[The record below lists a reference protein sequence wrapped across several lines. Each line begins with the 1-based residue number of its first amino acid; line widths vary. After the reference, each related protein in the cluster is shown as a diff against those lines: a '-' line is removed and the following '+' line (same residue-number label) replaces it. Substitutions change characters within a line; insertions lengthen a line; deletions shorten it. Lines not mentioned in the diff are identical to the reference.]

1 MENRLLFTL
10 TSVVACLTLS
20 FFFSGM
26 EAGVFALSRVRIRQQ
41 VRAGKKSARLLYG
54 YLENPENFLWTILV
68 GNTLANFIALGLIV
82 AQLHERLS
90 PYPQWFLLTF
100 LVIVFLLYALG
111 DLLPK
116 MLFQLFPNRLCLWFV
131 RPFRFIHLG
140 LAPLV
145 TSLERSS
152 RWLLR
157 WTGGKVFTGHLF
169 GNRDELRL
177 VMQESAQ
184 GLTSDERMMINHV
197 LDLQNLTARQLAIP
211 LAQAVTVSSQTPMNE
226 VLALCRERH
235 LTRLPV
241 WATQGNQRRIVGLVS
256 LKELL
261 YQPSLDPGKPVAEFV
276 KPALYL
282 DEDLRLEVALQRMQ
296 RGGQRLAIVLGRDQ
310 CELGILSL
318 QDILKAIYG
327 EVNL

>member
-1 MENRLLFTL
+1 MEKSLLTL
-10 TSVVACLTLS
+10 LIIIACLALS

-41 VRAGKKSARLLYG
+41 MRTGKTSARLLHR
-54 YLENPENFLWTILV
+54 YLEDPENFLWTILV
-68 GNTLANFIALGLIV
+68 GNTLANFVALGLIV
-82 AQLHERLS
+82 TELHQRLS
-90 PYPQWFLLTF
+90 LYPAWFVLVF
-100 LVIVFLLYALG
+100 VVIVFLLYAFG

-116 MLFQLFPNRLCLWFV
+116 MLFRLFPNRLCLQLV

-140 LAPLV
+140 LSPLV
-145 TSLERSS
+145 ALLEWSS

-157 WTGGKVFTGHLF
+157 WAGGKVFTGHVF

-184 GLTSDERMMINHV
+184 GFTSEERLMINRV
-197 LDLQNLTARQLAIP
+197 LDLQNLTVRQIAIP
-211 LAQAVTVSSQTPMNE
+211 LAQAVTVTLQTHMKE
-226 VLALCRERH
+226 VLLLCRDRQ

-241 WATQGNQRRIVGLVS
+241 WEALAEPRRIAGLVS

-261 YQPSLDPGKPVAEFV
+261 YHPDLDTDKTVADYV

-282 DEDLRLEVALQRMQ
+282 DEDLRLEVALRRMQ
-296 RGGQRLAIVLGRDQ
+296 RSGQRLAIVLGRDKR
-310 CELGILSL
+310 ELGIVSL
-318 QDILKAIYG
+318 QDVLKVIFG
-327 EVNL
+327 EVTL